1 MIQKTNLEDALKKLA
16 TTRDVIETEEVR
28 TTFNSRDINALKSQA
43 ELDSIT
49 IENKIKAEEL
59 HRRIQDREQRK
70 TYATYVFYF
79 LVGYML
85 FVFSIL
91 FFCGL
96 NARGFDLS
104 DSVLI
109 AIVTTTTANVIGI
122 FAFVMMY
129 LFNTG
134 TKKK

>member
-43 ELDSIT
+43 ELASIT

-96 NARGFDLS
+96 NAWGFGLS